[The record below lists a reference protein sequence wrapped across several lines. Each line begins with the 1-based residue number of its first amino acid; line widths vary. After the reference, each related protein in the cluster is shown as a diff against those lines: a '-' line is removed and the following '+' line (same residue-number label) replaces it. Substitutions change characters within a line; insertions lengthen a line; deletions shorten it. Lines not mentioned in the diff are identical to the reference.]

1 MANFAKK
8 KMTPPPKQLLF
19 YPLLSDDE
27 EHFPQVSGLKAAPAK
42 YYVVS
47 TTIPPLTNTSNKVTA
62 HSALSEKVI
71 RSTTEPLLPFSSLS
85 ERLRLPSGTTRRR
98 TLCVGKMLWD
108 QLMAAGAIE
117 VTTHG
122 LF

>member
-1 MANFAKK
+1 
-8 KMTPPPKQLLF
+8 MTPPPKQLLF

-85 ERLRLPSGTTRRR
+85 ERLGLPS
-98 TLCVGKMLWD
+98 LE
-108 QLMAAGAIE
+108 QQE
-117 VTTHG
+117 EG
-122 LF
+122 LSVLERCFGIN

>member
-1 MANFAKK
+1 MGQELANFGKK
-8 KMTPPPKQLLF
+8 KMTPPSKQLLF

-62 HSALSEKVI
+62 HSALSQKVI
-71 RSTTEPLLPFSSLS
+71 RSTTEPLAPFSSLS
-85 ERLRLPSGTTRRR
+85 ERLWNNKKKES
-98 TLCVGKMLWD
+98 LCWKDALGSINGGWS
-108 QLMAAGAIE
+108 
-117 VTTHG
+117 H
-122 LF
+122 